1 MSVSEN
7 EAYRLLAHAIVLQA
21 VKDYRNAITAHA
33 DHERDRLERWFY
45 TPWCKTLSGL
55 EPETIKRAARSAAEI

>member
-21 VKDYRNAITAHA
+21 VKDYRSAVKAS
-33 DHERDRLERWFY
+33 DEGEQKRLERWFY
-45 TPWCKTLSGL
+45 TTWCKTLSGL
-55 EPETIKRAARSAAEI
+55 EPEAIIRAAAETV